1 MKKLT
6 NLLLAAMLMFA
17 FVACDSSQTTEE
29 TTEEVVEEVVETV
42 EETVEEVADSVT
54 AE

>member
-42 EETVEEVADSVT
+42 EETADSLEVEVT